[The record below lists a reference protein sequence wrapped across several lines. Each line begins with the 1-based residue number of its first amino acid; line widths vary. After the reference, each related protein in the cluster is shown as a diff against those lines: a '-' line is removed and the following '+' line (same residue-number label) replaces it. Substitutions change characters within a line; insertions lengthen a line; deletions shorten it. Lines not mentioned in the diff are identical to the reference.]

1 MPSMTFV
8 VLAKSVK
15 HKKFCVAGKLF
26 TNGVIGG
33 WVRPVNPD
41 TDTDALTYKN
51 IEYSSKKHPEI
62 FHVTSFKYLR
72 NEPHQIQR
80 ENYSIDP
87 SIYWSKE
94 GIFSVDNIDSLVD
107 NPPTLWINGSSSYNG
122 ENDRFLSNLVVQ
134 PLQSLYFIHVMNFR
148 IRIKREGA
156 DFGNDTKKFRGYF
169 TYNNVTYALVITD
182 PEIYSAY
189 GQKNVGTYDV
199 GACYITLSTAPHN
212 DGYCYKFIA
221 AVVVLA

>member
-1 MPSMTFV
+1 
-8 VLAKSVK
+8 
-15 HKKFCVAGKLF
+15 
-26 TNGVIGG
+26 
-33 WVRPVNPD
+33 
-41 TDTDALTYKN
+41 
-51 IEYSSKKHPEI
+51 
-62 FHVTSFKYLR
+62 
-72 NEPHQIQR
+72 
-80 ENYSIDP
+80 
-87 SIYWSKE
+87 
-94 GIFSVDNIDSLVD
+94 
-107 NPPTLWINGSSSYNG
+107 
-122 ENDRFLSNLVVQ
+122 
-134 PLQSLYFIHVMNFR
+134 MNFR

-169 TYNNVTYALVITD
+169 TYNNVSYALVITD